1 MKRGNILKLAVA
13 VILVVVV
20 VFFSINP
27 LTDSENGI
35 PLGLDLRGGVHLV
48 LQAEP
53 ETGKDITSITNDDM
67 DKARAVIENRVNG
80 LGVSEPYIQTDYE
93 KKRIIVDLA
102 GVSDPDE
109 AVSVLKTTAK
119 LTFRDP
125 QGNIVLDGSE
135 LQNASANTDTS
146 TGVVDYVVSL
156 EFTAAGAEKFAELT
170 TQYVGQKIGI
180 YLDDTM
186 IQNPGVKEPITGGN
200 AQISHY
206 SSLEEAAQFAVMF
219 RSGALP
225 VSMTIVE
232 KQQVG
237 AMLGADS
244 LHKSLNA
251 CMVALIFIF
260 LFMLFLYRL
269 PGLVADFSLVVFS
282 VIVLWALYLVGTV
295 LTLPG
300 IAGFVLSIGMAVDLN
315 IIVYER
321 IKEELRLGKSLR
333 AAVDAGFSRAF
344 ITVFDSNITTIF
356 AALALFLLGSASI
369 RGFALT
375 LIIGIVASLFTAITF
390 TRWIMRWIV
399 GINPRLSKWLF
410 GVKEVK

>member
-1 MKRGNILKLAVA
+1 MKRGNILKLAIA
-13 VILVVVV
+13 VILVAVV
-20 VFFSINP
+20 VFMSINP
-27 LTDSENGI
+27 LTDPEKGI

-53 ETGKDITSITNDDM
+53 GQDGAAITNEDM
-67 DKARAVIENRVNG
+67 DKARAVIDNRVNG
-80 LGVSEPYIQTDYE
+80 LGVSEPYIQTDYD
-93 KKRIIVDLA
+93 KKRIIIDLA
-102 GVSDPDE
+102 GVSDPDQ
-109 AVSVLKTTAK
+109 AVKVLKTTAK

-135 LQNASANTDTS
+135 LKDARAGTDTS
-146 TGVVDYVVSL
+146 TGVQDFVVSL
-156 EFTAAGAEKFAELT
+156 DFTAAGAEKFADLT
-170 TQYVGQKIGI
+170 TQYVGQRIGI
-180 YLDDTM
+180 YLDEQM
-186 IQNPGVKEPITGGN
+186 IQNPGVEEPITSGK

-225 VSMTIVE
+225 VSMSIVE
-232 KQQVG
+232 KYQVG
-237 AMLGADS
+237 ASLGADS
-244 LHKSLNA
+244 LQKSLNA
-251 CMVALIFIF
+251 CIIAIIFIF

-282 VIVLWALYLVGTV
+282 VIVLWILYAVGSV

-300 IAGFVLSIGMAVDLN
+300 IAGFVLSLGMAVDLN

-321 IKEELRLGKSLR
+321 IKEELKLGKSLR

-344 ITVFDSNITTIF
+344 MTVFDSNITTIF
-356 AALALFLLGSASI
+356 GAAALFLLGSSSI

-399 GINPRLSKWLF
+399 GINPRLNKWLF